1 MRRGATSAM
10 SQNRNPA
17 PPSTTSLDDPLPVW
31 LLRGLGFFSGASVMI
46 VEFAGNRLLS
56 PGFGSS
62 LYTWTGLIGVILV
75 ALSFGD
81 YIGGWLVDKHPKFSL
96 LPIIFGAGG
105 LLTAAIPGLVA
116 LWPPFDRLDL
126 VTGPIYVSLG
136 LFFLPGLVLATV
148 TPVSIRL
155 LSRASGD
162 HNIGKSAG
170 TVGMAA
176 ALGSFAGTLATTYF
190 LIPHFGVR
198 QIFIVLGSALCI
210 LAIVLV
216 LIDPR
221 TRRRPVAT
229 VAVAFIG
236 LGCGAWSS
244 NEPRQ
249 PADVI
254 FTKDTFYH
262 RITVTETGT
271 GTPRATRFLKLD
283 STMEGAQEIATG
295 NLVFPYQHYWQLAE
309 VFCPSIERAAFL
321 GAGAFGMPQ
330 QLSRRFPAAII
341 DAVEIDPE
349 VIAVGRKYFRLDE
362 YPNIRAFAA
371 DARRHVRTSEGD
383 FDFVFGDAYNGV
395 QYVPAH
401 LVTREFFTEIRDR
414 MTPSGV
420 FVMNLIG
427 SAQGPSSE
435 LFERVKSTIDS
446 VFAHTALFGT
456 APRVPSERQN
466 LIITASAAP
475 LEPRI
480 SQWTARATRQ
490 HAPIQALLA
499 TRIDAAA
506 SDPAKIITDDH
517 NPIEYIVA
525 RQLR

>member
-1 MRRGATSAM
+1 M
-10 SQNRNPA
+10 SQNRNTA
-17 PPSTTSLDDPLPVW
+17 TATQDRLEEPLPVW

-56 PGFGSS
+56 PGFGNS

-96 LPIIFGAGG
+96 LPIMFGASG
-105 LLTAAIPGLVA
+105 LLTAAIPGLA
-116 LWPPFDRLDL
+116 TLLPAFDRLDL
-126 VTGPIYVSLG
+126 VTGPIYVSIG

-190 LIPHFGVR
+190 LIPQFGVR
-198 QIFIVLGSALCI
+198 QIFIVLGAALCM
-210 LAIVLV
+210 LAILLA
-216 LIDPR
+216 LINPD
-221 TRRRPVAT
+221 TRRRPA
-229 VAVAFIG
+229 AVVVLAFIG
-236 LGCGAWSS
+236 LAAAAWSS
-244 NEPRQ
+244 NEPRT

-262 RITVTETGT
+262 RITVRETGS
-271 GTPRATRFLKLD
+271 GTLRAARFLQLD

-295 NLVFPYQHYWQLAE
+295 NLVFPYQQYWQLAE
-309 VFCPSIERAAFL
+309 VFCPGLERAAFL

-330 QLSRRFPAAII
+330 QLSRRYPDAII

-349 VIAVGRKYFRLDE
+349 VVEVGRKFFRLNE
-362 YPNIRAFAA
+362 YPNIRAYAA
-371 DARRHVRTSEGD
+371 DARRHVRTSD
-383 FDFVFGDAYNGV
+383 HRFDFVFGDAYNGV

-401 LVTREFFTEIRDR
+401 LVTREFFTEIRER
-414 MTPSGV
+414 MTPDGV
-420 FVMNLIG
+420 FVMNLIAA
-427 SAQGPSSE
+427 AQGPSSE
-435 LFERVKSTIDS
+435 LFHRVKSTVDS
-446 VFAHTALFGT
+446 VFEHTVLFGT

-466 LIITASAAP
+466 LIITASAQP
-475 LEPRI
+475 LEPRLAAWKA
-480 SQWTARATRQ
+480 SASRQ
-490 HAPIQALLA
+490 HAPIQALLN
-499 TRIDAAA
+499 TRIDIAP
-506 SDPAKIITDDH
+506 SDPAMIITDDH